1 MAKSYSK
8 IQKMIAKLQAE
19 AVPARAREITAVIE
33 RIRVAV
39 GHYGLTADDIFGKTR
54 ANPAAP
60 TQPETGRAAKRKAPK
75 AKVKAKSAKSAKSAK
90 AAKPANPPKYG
101 DSAGHTWTGNGQRPG
116 WFKEALANGK
126 TADDLLIN
134 P

>member
-1 MAKSYSK
+1 MAKSYSR
-8 IQKMIAKLQAE
+8 IQKMIAKLQSE
-19 AVPARAREITAVIE
+19 AVAARAKEVTGVIE

-39 GHYGLTADDIFGKTR
+39 DHYSLSADDIFGKAR
-54 ANPAAP
+54 AKPAAP
-60 TQPETGRAAKRKAPK
+60 TQPEAAPAAKRKVPK
-75 AKVKAKSAKSAKSAK
+75 AKVKAKSAKSAK
-90 AAKPANPPKYG
+90 AAKSANPPKYG
-101 DSAGHTWTGNGQRPG
+101 DGAGRTWTGNGQRPG

>member
-19 AVPARAREITAVIE
+19 AVPARAREITGVIK

-39 GHYGLTADDIFGKTR
+39 SHYGLTADDIFGKAR
-54 ANPAAP
+54 AKPAAP
-60 TQPETGRAAKRKAPK
+60 EQPEPGLAAKRKAPK
-75 AKVKAKSAKSAKSAK
+75 AKVKAKSAKSAK

-101 DSAGHTWTGNGQRPG
+101 DGAGHTWTGNGQRPG
-116 WFKEALANGK
+116 WFKDALANGK
-126 TADDLLIN
+126 TADDLLIK